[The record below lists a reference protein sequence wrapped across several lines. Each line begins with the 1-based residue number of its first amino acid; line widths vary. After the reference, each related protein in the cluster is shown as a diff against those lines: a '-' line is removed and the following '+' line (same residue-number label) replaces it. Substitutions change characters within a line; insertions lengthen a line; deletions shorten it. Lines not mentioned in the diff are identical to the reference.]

1 MLVSSVLV
9 SIIAVKQMI
18 AATIVACQAK
28 AQLQE
33 SNPKDQALLIC
44 NPKVEKSKEQALGP
58 AAFLQSYKLWP
69 VACRAMYEYTSPM
82 HETRRQLHIRPDL
95 QVALCARLP
104 VVALEST
111 VIAHGLPYPQNR
123 EVAHALEALVLEHG
137 ALPATIGVVHGR
149 PTIGLDDAAIERFAT
164 GKGVLKLSRR
174 DLAVAVAT
182 GRNGATTVAG
192 TMALAH
198 LARIEVFA
206 TGGIGGVHRGAR
218 ETWDVSGDLT
228 ELGRTPV
235 LVVCAGAKAILDLQ
249 ATLEV
254 LETLG
259 VPVVG
264 YGTDEFPAFYS
275 RTSGLPLT
283 ARADTPQQVAALWQ
297 AHRDLGGSGMLLAV
311 PPPAADALPAPDVE
325 AAVADAL
332 VAAGQAGIHG
342 AQVTPFLLQVMQRA
356 TGGRSLAA
364 NNALLKH
371 NARVA
376 AEVAVALAENREPRT
391 EN

>member
-1 MLVSSVLV
+1 VS
-9 SIIAVKQMI
+9 
-18 AATIVACQAK
+18 
-28 AQLQE
+28 
-33 SNPKDQALLIC
+33 
-44 NPKVEKSKEQALGP
+44 
-58 AAFLQSYKLWP
+58 
-69 VACRAMYEYTSPM
+69 M
-82 HETRRQLHIRPDL
+82 HGTPRHLYIRPD
-95 QVALCARLP
+95 VREALRTRHP

-111 VIAHGLPYPQNR
+111 VIAHGLPSPQNR
-123 EVAHALEALVLEHG
+123 EVAHALEAIVHEHG

-149 PTIGLDDAAIERFAT
+149 PTVGLDDAVIERFAM
-164 GKGVLKLSRR
+164 GKDVLKLSRR
-174 DLAVAVAT
+174 DLAIAIAT
-182 GRNGATTVAG
+182 GRDGATTVAG

-198 LARIEVFA
+198 LAGIEVFA

-218 ETWDVSGDLT
+218 DTWDVSSDLT

-235 LVVCAGAKAILDLQ
+235 LVICAGAKAILDLQ

-275 RTSGLPLT
+275 RTSGLWLT

-297 AHRDLGGSGMLLAV
+297 AHRELSGSAMLLAV
-311 PPPAADALPAPDVE
+311 PPPVEAALPAAEVE

-332 VAAGQAGIHG
+332 AAAEQAGIRG
-342 AQVTPFLLQVMQRA
+342 AQVTPFLLQSMQHA
-356 TGGRSLAA
+356 TDGRSLAA
-364 NNALLKH
+364 NIALLKH

-376 AEVAVALAENREPRT
+376 AEVAVALAENQEPRIRT
-391 EN
+391 